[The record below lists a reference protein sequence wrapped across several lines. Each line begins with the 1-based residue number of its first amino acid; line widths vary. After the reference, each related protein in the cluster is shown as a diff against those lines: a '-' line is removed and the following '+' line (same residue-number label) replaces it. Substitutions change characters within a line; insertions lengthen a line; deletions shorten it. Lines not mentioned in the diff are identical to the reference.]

1 MEARGV
7 VIGTC
12 VTLKFCDTDAPPNDA
27 VIGATMVPPVARV
40 DTVKVVV
47 VEPAGTVTLAGTVTG
62 SFPVNVT
69 NAPPAGAAA
78 VRVTVAVTVLPPTTV
93 EALRAS
99 DRPAGGAAVTVSCGE
114 TAFPFSDAVIVM
126 LPDATAVIVKVP
138 VVAPAA
144 TVTDAGTVAT
154 AALLLDSETME
165 PPAGAA
171 APTVTVPWTVAP
183 ATTLVVPSDT
193 PDTAT
198 VVTGTTVWVVGVVL
212 DPPHCAVASVAATT
226 AASDA

>member
-1 MEARGV
+1 M
-7 VIGTC
+7 
-12 VTLKFCDTDAPPNDA
+12 
-27 VIGATMVPPVARV
+27 
-40 DTVKVVV
+40 
-47 VEPAGTVTLAGTVTG
+47 
-62 SFPVNVT
+62 
-69 NAPPAGAAA
+69 
-78 VRVTVAVTVLPPTTV
+78 
-93 EALRAS
+93 
-99 DRPAGGAAVTVSCGE
+99 
-114 TAFPFSDAVIVM
+114 
-126 LPDATAVIVKVP
+126 IVKVP

-198 VVTGTTVWVVGVVL
+198 VVTGCRSGWSGWCWIRRTA
-212 DPPHCAVASVAATT
+212 PSQASPLRPLPATRERR
-226 AASDA
+226 A